1 MLLQYI
7 RTRHNLVMEV
17 IHSGKLVTE
26 VTMYEIVVASDK
38 AKLLKLLMNTKEN
51 MCEFKSVA
59 SHCKFT
65 SLLNMHDIRRNVK
78 GKEKKH

>member
-1 MLLQYI
+1 
-7 RTRHNLVMEV
+7 
-17 IHSGKLVTE
+17 
-26 VTMYEIVVASDK
+26 
-38 AKLLKLLMNTKEN
+38 

-78 GKEKKH
+78 GKEKKIRYLVMLKHDFNFTF